1 VGKER
6 DSEENKC
13 EEIEKYTKKTR
24 IKGGE
29 KESERKKGEKR
40 EERTKIIGVDE
51 KQ

>member
-40 EERTKIIGVDE
+40 GKERKLLV
-51 KQ
+51 